1 MVASLFATLA
11 HTKSVPLTGG
21 FLEAHSPAVAEEKFL
36 RRLCYSFIELSR
48 SVFRV
53 LFSLSLTAVMA
64 FAQVDTGTPANTTS
78 ENDGRVTINLSNL
91 NIHVDIPL
99 RSSNARNLFAKVTMS
114 TDSSIQ
120 KLGTTLSHSNVL
132 SVSNNLT
139 TTQLSP
145 DPYGPDGPPCGYTF
159 AYVVLGVKDSFNTLH
174 KFPSSIIV
182 AAGLTCGIPFTGSGT
197 TSDGQYY
204 SSFHVTSNWI
214 LVTDSLLD
222 SAGNSYAP
230 PNLTDPNGNTATVN
244 TDSSGHNYVDAS
256 GQTFLSAPFNSNTFT
271 YAGPGG
277 VTEPIAV
284 TYTSYTFGTAFSCS
298 GLSNA
303 AAISGNAV
311 TQLSLPDNSFY
322 AFTYEVAPGN
332 ANYYTGRLA
341 SVQLPTGGTISY
353 NYSGGTG
360 GINCADGST
369 AGFTKVTPDGT
380 WTYTHSISGNY
391 GTTQVTAPHGSYT
404 IYNFPGPYEVQR
416 QVFSSSGTLIAKNDH
431 LL

>member
-1 MVASLFATLA
+1 MPT
-11 HTKSVPLTGG
+11 
-21 FLEAHSPAVAEEKFL
+21 
-36 RRLCYSFIELSR
+36 R
-48 SVFRV
+48 
-53 LFSLSLTAVMA
+53 
-64 FAQVDTGTPANTTS
+64 Q
-78 ENDGRVTINLSNL
+78 
-91 NIHVDIPL
+91 L
-99 RSSNARNLFAKVTMS
+99 RSIEQV
-114 TDSSIQ
+114 I
-120 KLGTTLSHSNVL
+120 

-244 TDSSGHNYVDAS
+244 TDSSGRNYVDAS
-256 GQTFLSAPFNSNTFT
+256 GQPFLSAPFNGNTFT